1 MSAKYHGSG
10 KDYRSPQKGHLELSH
25 VVKVVNTDEN
35 FYKKSIQSKN
45 FDLNKT
51 IKSKRCVVAKNIFQ
65 RILVSFQH
73 ERLGK
78 MPRMH
83 KKKTRKNKDQRK
95 QDCFYFFKALFYIN
109 IVLSKIVLEIRN
121 LRQRCH
127 LNLRLQISI

>member
-35 FYKKSIQSKN
+35 FYKKRIQSKN
-45 FDLNKT
+45 FDFNKT
-51 IKSKRCVVAKNIFQ
+51 IKSKRYVVAKNIFQ

-73 ERLGK
+73 ERLEK

-83 KKKTRKNKDQRK
+83 KKKPGKIRTKEN
-95 QDCFYFFKALFYIN
+95 
-109 IVLSKIVLEIRN
+109 KIVFIFSKLYS
-121 LRQRCH
+121 
-127 LNLRLQISI
+127 ISI

>member
-1 MSAKYHGSG
+1 MSAKSHGSG

-45 FDLNKT
+45 FDFNKT
-51 IKSKRCVVAKNIFQ
+51 IKSKRYVVAKNIFQ

-83 KKKTRKNKDQRK
+83 KKNPGKIRTKGN
-95 QDCFYFFKALFYIN
+95 
-109 IVLSKIVLEIRN
+109 KIVYIFSKLYS
-121 LRQRCH
+121 
-127 LNLRLQISI
+127 ISI